1 MKRVVFRADDA
12 ASTEG
17 ANLAIA
23 QTVTDGVVRNVSVM
37 APGPALE
44 HAASVLA
51 DLEGVAIGLHVTL
64 NSEWEEVKWGPV
76 LPASEVPSLVEPDGS
91 FTTEPSVLASR
102 GFSLDEAMAEV
113 EAQLARLRQVGFRVD
128 YLDEHM
134 GVGWIPGLRERL
146 AELCVREGLVD
157 HISVPYLQEVE
168 TGDAGALI
176 GSILRGGEEVFV
188 VVSHPLP
195 NVDPVARRFTAGGRN
210 PGEILRERANDRRA
224 LMDPRLV
231 DFVSQ
236 RRLGSVT
243 YLEAVGR

>member
-1 MKRVVFRADDA
+1 MKRVVFRGDDA

-23 QTVTDGVVRNVSVM
+23 QAVEDGVLRNVSVM
-37 APGPALE
+37 APGPALA
-44 HAASVLA
+44 HAASVLSG
-51 DLEGVAIGLHVTL
+51 LEGIAIGLHVTL

-76 LPASEVPSLVEPDGS
+76 LPVSQVPSLVEADGS
-91 FTTEPSVLASR
+91 FTTDPSVLASR

-113 EAQLARLRQVGFRVD
+113 EAQLALLRSSGLRVD

-134 GVGWIPGLRERL
+134 GVGWIPGLRDRL

-157 HISVPYLQEVE
+157 HVRVPYLPEVE
-168 TGDAGALI
+168 TGDAGSVI
-176 GSILRGGEEVFV
+176 GAILRGPEEPFTVVF
-188 VVSHPLP
+188 HPLP

-224 LMDPRLV
+224 LTDPRLV
-231 DFVSQ
+231 DFVKQ
-236 RRLGSVT
+236 GRLASIT
-243 YLEAVGR
+243 YLEAV